1 VSSGPSIPQAL
12 VESLRSRLRAEDG
25 GATLQHAI
33 RTASEPDHERRVW
46 ALVELAGRLRREHK
60 LELARLA
67 LNGALAL
74 DAGPAPTRAAY
85 VCAVHLHADE
95 GDLRTALKL
104 GEELIADG
112 QEPPLL
118 RAMARVYWG
127 LWKETKDESWHDRWW
142 RVNVRLH
149 EPALAAQ

>member
-1 VSSGPSIPQAL
+1 MSSGPSLSQAL
-12 VESLRSRLRAEDG
+12 VESLRERFGSRSP
-25 GATLQHAI
+25 ATIVELSVKA
-33 RTASEPDHERRVW
+33 AVEPEKERRVW
-46 ALVELAGRLRREHK
+46 VLVELAGRLRREHK

-85 VCAVHLHADE
+85 ICAVHLHADE

-104 GEELIADG
+104 GEELVADG

-149 EPALAAQ
+149 EPAPAAQ